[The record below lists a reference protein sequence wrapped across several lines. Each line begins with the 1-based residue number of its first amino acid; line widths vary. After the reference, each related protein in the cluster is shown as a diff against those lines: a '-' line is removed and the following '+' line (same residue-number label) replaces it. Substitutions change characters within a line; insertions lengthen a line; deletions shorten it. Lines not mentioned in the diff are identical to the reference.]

1 MKTEELL
8 LQGASALGVLLS
20 DDQAK
25 GLTLYQSELTK
36 WMRRINLV
44 AKESSQEE
52 IVERHFLDSLA
63 LVPLLPKGKLQNTI
77 RLLDVGSGAGFP
89 GLVLALVL
97 PQANFYLLEPRQK
110 RAIFLRHIVR
120 MLKLKNVEVVC
131 ERVETLYEKKGGTK
145 RNFSHITGRAV
156 ADAPSF
162 LQMVEPLVGRETEV
176 VLFLV
181 QKKTLDQLPDDLK
194 NHWQLQ
200 ASRSLILPFCQEPR
214 FLACMRKND
223 GISAGEAKNS
233 SPALKGTQ

>member
-8 LQGASALGVLLS
+8 QKGAATLGVPLTAEQIGQLAQYLKELLR
-20 DDQAK
+20 
-25 GLTLYQSELTK
+25 

-44 AKESSQEE
+44 AKESSPEE
-52 IVERHFLDSLA
+52 IIDRHFLDSLA

-181 QKKTLDQLPDDLK
+181 QEKTLDQLPDDLK

-214 FLACMRKND
+214 YLACMRKND

>member
-8 LQGASALGVLLS
+8 QKGAATLGVPLTAEQIGQLAQYLKELLR
-20 DDQAK
+20 
-25 GLTLYQSELTK
+25 

-44 AKESSQEE
+44 AKESSPEE
-52 IVERHFLDSLA
+52 IIDRHFLDSLA

-181 QKKTLDQLPDDLK
+181 QKKTLELLPDELK
-194 NHWQLQ
+194 KRWSLH
-200 ASRSLILPFCQEPR
+200 AGRSLILPFCQEPR
-214 FLACMRKND
+214 YLACMRKND